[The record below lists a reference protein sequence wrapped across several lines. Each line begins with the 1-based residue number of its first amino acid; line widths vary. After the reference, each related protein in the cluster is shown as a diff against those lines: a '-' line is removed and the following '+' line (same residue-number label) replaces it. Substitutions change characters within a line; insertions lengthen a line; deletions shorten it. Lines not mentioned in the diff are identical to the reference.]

1 MTSNRRSTA
10 VERAVT
16 TFFRAPFRARTYKRL
31 GYLLLAFP
39 LGLVYFVGLAVG
51 GSVGVGLAVTW
62 LGVPILLATLLAATA
77 VAGWE
82 AKLATLLVDYEVSV
96 PPALRGG
103 LRREDDGVLD
113 TLRRFLAEPTTWTS
127 LGLGIARFA
136 FGLVA
141 FVVTV
146 TAAAVLVA
154 LLAAPFVYNDPG
166 AAVTIGSH
174 AVDTLPEALG
184 VAGVGVLWLFV
195 AANLVDLLASAGA
208 RLTGAF
214 LAPGSE
220 SARETVH
227 RR

>member
-1 MTSNRRSTA
+1 VTS
-10 VERAVT
+10 
-16 TFFRAPFRARTYKRL
+16 FFGAPFRARTYKRL
-31 GYLLLAFP
+31 GYLLVAFP
-39 LGLVYFVGLAVG
+39 LGLAYFVGLTVG
-51 GSVGVGLAVTW
+51 GSVGLGLAVTW
-62 LGVPILLATLLAATA
+62 VGVPILLVTLLAATA

-96 PPALRGG
+96 PPAFRGE
-103 LRREDDGVLD
+103 LRRDDEGVFD

-127 LGLGIARFA
+127 LGLGFARFA

-166 AAVTIGSH
+166 VAMTVGGH
-174 AVDTLPEALG
+174 AVGTLPEALG

-195 AANLVDLLASAGA
+195 AANLIDLLAAAGA
-208 RLTGAF
+208 RLTAAF
-214 LAPGSE
+214 LAPGTE
-220 SARETVH
+220 STRETV
-227 RR
+227 RRR